1 MSLILDP
8 VPPVRLRQYKP
19 KCTLK
24 NMINLKLSFILVCV
38 TGVAMGQKID
48 KSKLDNTISSYYKD
62 QGAPGVACEISQ
74 NGHIVYRY
82 VIGKADLK
90 ESRAITA
97 DTHFRMASVSKQVTA
112 QAIYTLVTQ
121 KRLKLDD
128 RLSQFFEHLPV
139 ALQSITIEQLLQHTS
154 GIWDYEEL
162 IPKDRRDQVS
172 DRDVLNYVKQTDRL
186 YFPSGSQFRYSN
198 TGYCLLSLIVGQVT
212 KQSFASFV
220 KGQLFEPISIVGG
233 VVYEPTS
240 TIVDRAYG
248 YHPAPRVYRFAD
260 QSVTSATQGDGG
272 VYLSA
277 DEYHKWANFLIKD
290 RLQQPAMLQLLSQK
304 AIPVKDEISYHL
316 GWFICKSAENM
327 ILFHSGESTGFH
339 NVVYIDMQ
347 KGLVI
352 SLFSNRDDL
361 MIGEAFDAILNTL
374 GIHKPVLKESQQT
387 TFAWLNAVYA
397 N

>member
-1 MSLILDP
+1 M
-8 VPPVRLRQYKP
+8 RLRQYKP
-19 KCTLK
+19 KCAVK

-38 TGVAMGQKID
+38 TSVVMGQKID

-62 QGAPGVACEISQ
+62 QEAPGVACEISQ
-74 NGHIVYRY
+74 NGHTVYRY
-82 VIGKADLK
+82 AIGKADLK
-90 ESRAITA
+90 ESRAITT

-121 KRLKLDD
+121 KRLTLDD
-128 RLSQFFEHLPV
+128 RLSHFFEDLPV
-139 ALQSITIEQLLQHTS
+139 ALRSITIEQLLQHTS

-162 IPKDRRDQVS
+162 IPTDRKNQVS

-186 YFPSGSQFRYSN
+186 YFSSGSQFRYSN
-198 TGYCLLSLIVGQVT
+198 TGYCLLSLIVEQAA

-220 KGQLFEPISIVGG
+220 KGQLFEPIGIAGG
-233 VVYEPTS
+233 MVYEPTS

-248 YHPAPRVYRFAD
+248 YHPAAGDYRFAD

-272 VYLSA
+272 VYFSA
-277 DEYHKWANFLIKD
+277 DEYHKWANFLLKD
-290 RLQQPAMLQLLSQK
+290 RLQQAAMQQLLSQK
-304 AIPVKDEISYHL
+304 AILVKDEISYHL
-316 GWFICKSAENM
+316 GWFISKSAENM

-339 NVVYIDMQ
+339 NVVYIDLQ

-352 SLFSNRDDL
+352 SLFSNRDDF
-361 MIGEAFDAILNTL
+361 MIGEAFDAILKTV
-374 GIHKPVLKESQQT
+374 GIRNPVVRGPQQT

>member
-1 MSLILDP
+1 
-8 VPPVRLRQYKP
+8 
-19 KCTLK
+19 
-24 NMINLKLSFILVCV
+24 MITPKLSFILICV
-38 TGVAMGQKID
+38 TSVVMGQKID
-48 KSKLDNTISSYYKD
+48 KSKLDNTISRYYKD
-62 QGAPGVACEISQ
+62 KGDPGVACEISR
-74 NGHIVYRY
+74 NGHTVYRY
-82 VIGKADLK
+82 AIGCAELK
-90 ESRAITA
+90 QSRAITA

-112 QAIYTLVTQ
+112 QAIYTLVIQ

-128 RLSQFFEHLPV
+128 RLSHFFEDLPV
-139 ALQSITIEQLLQHTS
+139 ALQGITVEQLLQHTS

-162 IPKDRRDQVS
+162 IPKDRENQVS
-172 DRDVLNYVKQTDRL
+172 DRDVLNYVKQTERL

-198 TGYCLLSLIVGQVT
+198 TGYCLLSLIVEQVA

-220 KGQLFEPISIVGG
+220 KDQLFEPAGIVAAM
-233 VVYEPTS
+233 VYEPNS

-248 YHPAPRVYRFAD
+248 YHPVAGGYQFAD

-272 VYLSA
+272 IYLSA

-290 RLQQPAMLQLLSQK
+290 RLPQATMQQLLSQK

-316 GWFICKSAENM
+316 GWFINKSAENI

-352 SLFSNRDDL
+352 SLFSNRDDFV
-361 MIGEAFDAILNTL
+361 IGEAFDAILKTV
-374 GIHKPVLKESQQT
+374 GIRNPVLQGPQHT
-387 TFAWLNAVYA
+387 TFTWLNTVYA